1 MTHPILRPLA
11 ALTFAAL
18 IFLALHAVVRGELPT
33 VTAVLETRPSFGDD
47 AGGNADADDPAIWVD
62 PKDPTRSFVVATLK
76 EGGLDVYDLSGSLV
90 QHIAP
95 EAAPPGMAL
104 NSARYNNVDLIY
116 GFKLKNLKVD
126 LAVASDR
133 YNDMIRVFAIDPT
146 ALATGGDPLT
156 EITAPGQPWI
166 FVDTEEELEEANTAY
181 GLAVTQTD
189 PNGKHAFAFVSRSA
203 FTSVAKLRLFATAG
217 GRVGYEVLE
226 TFDLPE
232 VFNLP
237 SGGSWN
243 ACHDDDGE
251 LSQVEG
257 MVVDDYSGILYL
269 GQEQVGWWATSVSKP
284 ATNLEL
290 VDRVREFGV
299 PYSRVFD
306 EEEEEF
312 ACEFDFDQDPGL
324 GSPYLTADVEG
335 LTIYKSGPGTGY
347 LLVSSQGSDE
357 FLVYNRAT
365 LEHIG
370 NFAIGDGVVDSGEE
384 SDGMHVVNVNLG
396 GQFTQGLLVA
406 QDGGNTPDVLDE
418 EGEDRDNTNF
428 KFVRWA
434 DLAHAMGLDIDTKDR
449 VRKRKL

>member
-1 MTHPILRPLA
+1 M
-11 ALTFAAL
+11 
-18 IFLALHAVVRGELPT
+18 
-33 VTAVLETRPSFGDD
+33 
-47 AGGNADADDPAIWVD
+47 
-62 PKDPTRSFVVATLK
+62 
-76 EGGLDVYDLSGSLV
+76 
-90 QHIAP
+90 
-95 EAAPPGMAL
+95 
-104 NSARYNNVDLIY
+104 
-116 GFKLKNLKVD
+116 
-126 LAVASDR
+126 
-133 YNDMIRVFAIDPT
+133 
-146 ALATGGDPLT
+146 
-156 EITAPGQPWI
+156 
-166 FVDTEEELEEANTAY
+166 DTEEELEEANTAY

-203 FTSVAKLRLFATAG
+203 FTSVAKLRLFATAR

-232 VFNLP
+232 VFSLP
-237 SGGSWN
+237 GGGTWN

-284 ATNLEL
+284 ARHLAL

-299 PYSRVFD
+299 PYARVFD

-312 ACEFDFDQDPGL
+312 ACEFDFSQDPGL

-357 FLVYNRAT
+357 FLVYDRET

-396 GQFTQGLLVA
+396 GEFTQGLLVA

-418 EGEDRDNTNF
+418 EGEERDNTNF

-434 DLAHAMGLDIDTKDR
+434 DLAHAMGLDIDTTDR
-449 VRKRKL
+449 VRKRKQ

>member
-1 MTHPILRPLA
+1 MTHPTRRLPFLLLLI
-11 ALTFAAL
+11 TFAAL
-18 IFLALHAVVRGELPT
+18 NWHTALRGEPPT
-33 VTAVLETRPSFGDD
+33 VSAVLETRPSFGDD
-47 AGGNADADDPAIWVD
+47 AGGNADADDPAIWVH
-62 PKDPTRSFVVATLK
+62 PKDVTKSLVVTSLK
-76 EGGLDVYDLSGSLV
+76 EGGLDVYDLSGELV

-95 EAAPPGMAL
+95 DAAAPGLTL

-116 GFKLKNLKVD
+116 GFKLKSQKVD

-133 YNDMIRVFAIDPT
+133 YNDMIRVFAIHPD
-146 ALATGGDPLT
+146 AAAAGVDPLT
-156 EITAPGQPWI
+156 EITAPGLPWI
-166 FVDTEEELEEANTAY
+166 FVDTAEELEDANTAY

-203 FTSVAKLRLFATAG
+203 FTSVAKLRLYATAN
-217 GRVGYEVLE
+217 GRVGYEIVE

-232 VFNLP
+232 SFSLP
-237 SGGSWN
+237 AGGTWS

-269 GQEQVGWWATSVSKP
+269 GQEQVGWWATSVSRP
-284 ATNLEL
+284 SANLAL

-299 PYSRVFD
+299 PYARVFD
-306 EEEEEF
+306 EEEGEF
-312 ACEFDFDQDPGL
+312 SCEYDYSRDPGL
-324 GSPYLTADVEG
+324 GSEYLTADVEG

-357 FLVYNRAT
+357 FLVYDRES

-370 NFAIGDGVVDSGEE
+370 NFVVGDGVVDSVEE

-396 GQFTQGLLVA
+396 GEFTQGLLVTH
-406 QDGGNTPDVLDE
+406 DGGNTPDVLDA
-418 EGEDRDNTNF
+418 EGEERDNTNF

-434 DLAHAMGLDIDTKDR
+434 DVAHAMGLDIDTTNR
-449 VRKRKL
+449 VRKRK